1 MLLSFQALTYGMII
15 FVDRFIFETLD
26 LINRHARISYKQV
39 GASARE
45 EVTSWVRDVFVLQ
58 VRTTST

>member
-1 MLLSFQALTYGMII
+1 MFLLMQIWRTVLLSFQALTYGMII

-45 EVTSWVRDVFVLQ
+45 EVTS
-58 VRTTST
+58 